1 MGVSLARLRRDV
13 GGQIGEVLVCTATAT
28 GTTST
33 FIDTVRLVQGDN
45 TLAGRQ
51 AVMTTAATAANQGV
65 VRLVTGNA
73 QAAGVIT
80 VRPDFAAAPVAGD
93 VIELY
98 AKHGAGPTI
107 EDLNRAINRAI
118 RDAAANALVE
128 DVSTTS
134 TYDPDSSTLTLDSDW
149 THFIGAEVQDEE
161 TETWA
166 PLPWWGLDPVARTVN
181 LGYRVHGNGQYD
193 GHLVRLRGYTTPG
206 ELTADSD
213 ETAINPEWLV
223 ARASYHALITTASR
237 RSPAD
242 ANQALGLAQV
252 YREEADRLRGLT
264 RTRMRPCHAL
274 GG

>member
-1 MGVSLARLRRDV
+1 MKEARRADRSQRPMQRGD
-13 GGQIGEVLVCTATAT
+13 E
-28 GTTST
+28 GT
-33 FIDTVRLVQGDN
+33 
-45 TLAGRQ
+45 
-51 AVMTTAATAANQGV
+51 
-65 VRLVTGNA
+65 
-73 QAAGVIT
+73 
-80 VRPDFAAAPVAGD
+80 
-93 VIELY
+93 
-98 AKHGAGPTI
+98 
-107 EDLNRAINRAI
+107 
-118 RDAAANALVE
+118 
-128 DVSTTS
+128 
-134 TYDPDSSTLTLDSDW
+134 DPDIAHIKPGPQPLADW
-149 THFIGAEVQDEE
+149 QVEVQDEE

-206 ELTADSD
+206 ELAADSD